1 MVTGIFIYVEG
12 GGGKV
17 ADQRLRAGFE
27 ALLSELKEAARLR
40 RMHFRVIPCGDG
52 PRTCRDFGRGVRSEA
67 DALNVLLIDSDG
79 PVKDGRR
86 THMLA
91 LWNVPLPDLPDDH
104 FHLMVEAMESWLV
117 ADPDTL
123 ARYYG
128 SGFHAR
134 RLPRDPK
141 VEEMAKKDVL
151 DGLKEAAAGTKKA
164 KYHKTRD
171 GFALLAE
178 VDSAKVRQAA
188 PHCDRLFTTLQAV
201 IEST

>member
-52 PRTCRDFGRGVRSEA
+52 PRTCRDFGIGVLSEA

-134 RLPRDPK
+134 RLPRDPRRSRC
-141 VEEMAKKDVL
+141 L
-151 DGLKEAAAGTKKA
+151 RRL
-164 KYHKTRD
+164 TRRRSVRPPPTATASSLRSRPLSRARR
-171 GFALLAE
+171 GELPLA
-178 VDSAKVRQAA
+178 
-188 PHCDRLFTTLQAV
+188 PT
-201 IEST
+201 